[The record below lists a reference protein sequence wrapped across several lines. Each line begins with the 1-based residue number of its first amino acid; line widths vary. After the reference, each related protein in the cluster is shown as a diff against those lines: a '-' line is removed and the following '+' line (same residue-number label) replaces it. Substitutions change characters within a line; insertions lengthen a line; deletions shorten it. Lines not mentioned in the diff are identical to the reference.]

1 MKEDISYLRAMNIIN
16 KRKERRSKMRAVY
29 YVEYKMY
36 EADEVK
42 GIDVIANNKE
52 DAYDIATFLEIPRSE
67 KSMPYSSW
75 VSGVTYN
82 NGKHHRFN
90 TFEGKP
96 Y

>member
-1 MKEDISYLRAMNIIN
+1 MNEWAKSLRAMDIIN
-16 KRKERRSKMRAVY
+16 KRKEKRAMKRAVY

-52 DAYDIATFLEIPRSE
+52 DAYDIATFLEIPRIE
-67 KSMPYSSW
+67 DGAPYSSW